1 MRDIATTEDVSLLV
15 NTFYNE
21 LLKVEEIRPVFAGI
35 DLEAHMPHMIAFWE
49 FVLLD
54 KEGYHTNVFDKHL
67 GLPLKDEYF
76 DTWLHVF
83 SATVRSL
90 FAGEKADLAISRAQ
104 SIAFS
109 FRHKLG
115 QMGRLQ

>member
-15 NTFYNE
+15 NTFYRE
-21 LLKVEEIRPVFAGI
+21 LLKAKEIRPVFAGI
-35 DLEAHMPHMIAFWE
+35 DLEAHMPRMIAFWE

-54 KEGYHTNVFDKHL
+54 KDGYNTNVFDKHV

-76 DTWLHVF
+76 DTWLRIF
-83 SATVRSL
+83 TGTVQAL
-90 FAGEKADLAISRAQ
+90 FAGDKADLAISRAQ

-109 FRHKLG
+109 FRHKLR
-115 QMGRLQ
+115 QMGRL